1 MQKIESIS
9 NFILL
14 LYDLSCQ
21 NERPFF
27 DFPNDFRWQVLISN
41 IPKTDTFAY
50 KSLRRRLHR
59 ASVLIVVGNFLL
71 LECNDEQCLTDR
83 FNILDPKCYI
93 VLK

>member
-1 MQKIESIS
+1 MTFLVKTKDPFLIS
-9 NFILL
+9 PMTFVGK
-14 LYDLSCQ
+14 
-21 NERPFF
+21 F
-27 DFPNDFRWQVLISN
+27 LISN

-50 KSLRRRLHR
+50 KSLCRRLHR

-71 LECNDEQCLTDR
+71 LECNDEQCPTDK